1 MVVVT
6 AGLIVCFGLVS
17 KIYFNQNLVARAA
30 ALLTI
35 LRCGCHDVLCF
46 HKELRCRP
54 LDYP

>member
-6 AGLIVCFGLVS
+6 AGLIVCFGLIS